1 MQSSDDQLGERM
13 CAALE
18 NLVHVAHIGLLRIQ
32 QADGCEV
39 CEAFARK
46 QAQEQ
51 KDAAK
56 KAS

>member
-1 MQSSDDQLGERM
+1 MPSDDQLGERM
-13 CAALE
+13 WELE
-18 NLVHVAHIGLLRIQ
+18 NLLHVFHIGLLCIQ